1 MEFSNQKVAIIG
13 VGNIG
18 SMLSSRLLQCGFKPN
33 QIIFGWVREERQ
45 QKLKEQFPGCIFAE
59 TNEGAVKQSTIT
71 FLSIKPGQFK
81 NIYKE
86 LVCPNRNTLYI
97 SLVAVLKLRTI
108 QSALKTSNIV
118 RCATTIG
125 IQNGN
130 GTNVY
135 INHRNINS
143 EQKQLAES
151 ILALL
156 GRNWMAPDEKALD
169 KAILISGCLFG
180 LVADHIQSYVAPVS
194 CASFPERM
202 AREIIAHTFQNAA
215 ALCLNAELPLDQI
228 IAQVATKGGM
238 TAAML
243 ETLHKNNR
251 GPNLIDDVV
260 RTGFTKIKQV
270 KKALRE

>member
-13 VGNIG
+13 AGNIG
-18 SMLSSRLLQCGFKPN
+18 SMLASRLLQSGFKPD
-33 QIIFGWVREERQ
+33 QIIFGWIRKERQ
-45 QKLKEQFPGCIFAE
+45 QKLQQQFPGCVFAE
-59 TNEGAVKQSTIT
+59 TNTCAVKQSTIT
-71 FLSIKPGQFK
+71 FITIKPGQFK
-81 NIYKE
+81 NICQE
-86 LVCPNRNTLYI
+86 LVTENRDTLYI

-108 QSALKTSNIV
+108 QSALRTSNIV

-135 INHRNINS
+135 ISHRNIGQK
-143 EQKQLAES
+143 QKQLAEN

-156 GRNWMAPDEKALD
+156 GRNWIAPDEKALD
-169 KAILISGCLFG
+169 KAILISGCVFG
-180 LVADHIQSYVAPVS
+180 LVAKHIQSYVKPVQ
-194 CASFPERM
+194 CASFPENM

-215 ALCLNAELPLDQI
+215 ALCLNAETPLDQI

-251 GPNLIDDVV
+251 GSNLIDDVV
-260 RTGFTKIKQV
+260 RTGFTRIKQV
-270 KKALRE
+270 KKLLKE

>member
-1 MEFSNQKVAIIG
+1 MEFSNRKIAIIG
-13 VGNIG
+13 AGNIG
-18 SMLSSRLLQCGFKPN
+18 SMLASRLLQSGFKPN
-33 QIIFGWVREERQ
+33 QIIFGWIREERQ
-45 QKLKEQFPGCIFAE
+45 QKLKERFPECVFAE
-59 TNEGAVKQSTIT
+59 TNANAVKESTIT

-81 NIYKE
+81 SICQE
-86 LVCPNRNTLYI
+86 LVSANKNILYI

-130 GTNVY
+130 GTNVW
-135 INHRNINS
+135 ISNRNINP
-143 EQKQLAES
+143 EQKELAEN
-151 ILALL
+151 ILRLL
-156 GRNWMAPDEKALD
+156 GRNWMAPDERALD

-180 LVADHIQSYVAPVS
+180 LVADHIQSYTKPVCCS
-194 CASFPERM
+194 KFSENM

-215 ALCLNAELPLDQI
+215 ALCLNTELPLEQI
-228 IAQVATKGGM
+228 VGQVATKGGM

-251 GPNLIDDVV
+251 GSDLIDDVV
-260 RTGFTKIKQV
+260 RTGFTRIKQV
-270 KKALRE
+270 KKLLKE